1 MGRKSNQAISEILVT
16 DTDSESG
23 AEASNVE
30 DFFEEEEEKKEEQE
44 QQQEASA
51 EVEPQAAT
59 GGRLPAWGPPQGKNT
74 NIHLFVSSEKV

>member
-1 MGRKSNQAISEILVT
+1 MGRKSNQASSENLVA

-23 AEASNVE
+23 AEASNVG
-30 DFFEEEEEKKEEQE
+30 DCFEEEEEEQQQQQE

-59 GGRLPAWGPPQGKNT
+59 GGRLPTWGPPQGKNT
-74 NIHLFVSSEKV
+74 NIHLFVS